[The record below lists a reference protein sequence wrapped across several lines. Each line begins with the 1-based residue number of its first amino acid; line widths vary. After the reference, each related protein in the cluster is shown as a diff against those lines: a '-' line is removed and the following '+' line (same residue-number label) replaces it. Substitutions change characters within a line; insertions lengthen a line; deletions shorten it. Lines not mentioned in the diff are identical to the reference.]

1 MPLAG
6 KTLVA
11 GVARRLGM
19 PVVNMGDALREEA
32 ARRGIE
38 ATPESFRRLMV
49 ELRRELGEAAIA
61 KLSASKLHNALR
73 SGHRVVVVE
82 GLRSMAEWEFFKKS
96 FKKCVLLAV
105 HASPRTRFERA
116 LKRGRPD
123 DPKSFDEFLARDYLE
138 LRIGVGW
145 LIALADYMI
154 VNEGPVEETVS
165 KAEAMFR
172 ELMRIAE
179 D

>member
-1 MPLAG
+1 MLIGITGMPLAG

-96 FKKCVLLAV
+96 FKYAFNENPLLDN
-105 HASPRTRFERA
+105 TF
-116 LKRGRPD
+116 
-123 DPKSFDEFLARDYLE
+123 
-138 LRIGVGW
+138 
-145 LIALADYMI
+145 
-154 VNEGPVEETVS
+154 
-165 KAEAMFR
+165 
-172 ELMRIAE
+172 
-179 D
+179 